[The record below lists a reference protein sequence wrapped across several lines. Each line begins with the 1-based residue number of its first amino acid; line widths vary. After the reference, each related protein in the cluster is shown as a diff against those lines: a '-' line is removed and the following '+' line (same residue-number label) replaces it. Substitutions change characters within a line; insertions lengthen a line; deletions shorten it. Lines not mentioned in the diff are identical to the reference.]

1 MWSCHPIHER
11 TLLRFQWVLQV
22 RKSRSCSNELMNFRH
37 WIYKCCDLD
46 NLQQSVKWNY
56 NHKQALPWTLKHKIQ
71 NTLKWVSV
79 LRQFSLKMMFGE
91 QNSMLW
97 HSDQHTINYY
107 HVMMI
112 FFEDD
117 NTLSKLGICN
127 PQFMTKNCFHVA
139 RLSKTNTTT
148 INSTTS
154 N

>member
-1 MWSCHPIHER
+1 LWSCHPIHER

-22 RKSRSCSNELMNFRH
+22 CKSRSCSSELMNFRH
-37 WIYKCCDLD
+37 LTYKRCDLD

-79 LRQFSLKMMFGE
+79 LRQFSMKMMFGE

-112 FFEDD
+112 FFWRWQHPFKAWNLQSTIHDQ
-117 NTLSKLGICN
+117 KL
-127 PQFMTKNCFHVA
+127 FS
-139 RLSKTNTTT
+139 RSKTFQDQYNHHKL
-148 INSTTS
+148 NKL
-154 N
+154 